1 MYVHLSVSWLVGRSV
16 CRYFLK
22 LKKAGS
28 YTSPIHAPIGE
39 LVTSDTGQ
47 MRPATPKPPDRIMD
61 NAAAAKMY
69 RICTN
74 VQLHRLCHNPCPLDS
89 FEL

>member
-1 MYVHLSVSWLVGRSV
+1 MGIVILLIFS
-16 CRYFLK
+16 
-22 LKKAGS
+22 
-28 YTSPIHAPIGE
+28 SPFATYLPIQE

-74 VQLHRLCHNPCPLDS
+74 VQLHRLCHNPCPLNS